1 MRNFKNRI
9 PALEKANRK
18 KITLEDGSSYFAFVE
33 TADEGED
40 GTPINRETMMALQ
53 GMDNCITEFL
63 TDGSIKETYGDGSFK
78 QVIFNADGSIIEHFE
93 KDGQVMTKQISFL
106 ANGTISEVI
115 L

>member
-33 TADEGED
+33 TADDGEN

-53 GMDNCITEFL
+53 GMDNCTTEFL
-63 TDGSIKETYGDGSFK
+63 TDSSIKETYGDGSFK

-93 KDGQVMTKQISFL
+93 KDGQIIEKQITFSTDGNIL
-106 ANGTISEVI
+106 EEVY
-115 L
+115 

>member
-18 KITLEDGSSYFAFVE
+18 KITLEDGNSYYAFVE
-33 TADEGED
+33 TADDGED

-53 GMDNCITEFL
+53 GMDNCTTEFL
-63 TDGSIKETYGDGSFK
+63 ADGSIKETYGDGSFK
-78 QVIFNADGSIIEHFE
+78 TVTFQNNGNITETYE
-93 KDGQVMTKQISFL
+93 KDGQIITKQISFL
-106 ANGTISEVI
+106 ANGNIKEVV